1 MSFISQ
7 AQGAIDTAAHFT
19 TLEDRISKLEE
30 KNSQL
35 EERLVKTEALLFQHS
50 KWIREQQI
58 EQQRGISDA
67 HHG

>member
-7 AQGAIDTAAHFT
+7 AQGAIDTAAHFA

-35 EERLVKTEALLFQHS
+35 EERLVKTEALLSQHE
-50 KWIREQQI
+50 KWIRAQQL
-58 EQQRGISDA
+58 EKERGISDL